1 MIDKSTN
8 KIGAQLFPGSSIL
21 YHLIK
26 RSSFKCLR
34 IIFNAISLDM
44 YMLLI
49 QIKAMELLEVK
60 QQTFDRQLFSFDSIS
75 LISFLN
81 EIAEVQKSCEIQ
93 SVLFMND

>member
-34 IIFNAISLDM
+34 IILN
-44 YMLLI
+44 
-49 QIKAMELLEVK
+49 AMEKIPNNNKYLLDIITYVYDGNIK
-60 QQTFDRQLFSFDSIS
+60 SRQW
-75 LISFLN
+75 N
-81 EIAEVQKSCEIQ
+81 Y
-93 SVLFMND
+93 